1 MGLIIF
7 TSGIAKHVVEETKSM
22 TKIKFIDFLPKIFLP
37 YLLWLYRMSTDQIE
51 KERFDKK
58 SILELTKHC
67 EKINLKTKTYPGGIL
82 QIG

>member
-1 MGLIIF
+1 
-7 TSGIAKHVVEETKSM
+7 
-22 TKIKFIDFLPKIFLP
+22 
-37 YLLWLYRMSTDQIE
+37 MSTDPIE

-58 SILELTKHC
+58 SIFELTKHC